1 MARVWSASRSRLFQE
16 CARKY
21 WYRYHLAK
29 AGRRPGAGA
38 EARTAH
44 RVQSLMGV
52 EMWLGTLVHEAL
64 EHTLDAW
71 RHGRSY
77 TEGEALEWALW
88 RLRSQYRGSALY
100 WREPEG
106 MHERP
111 PPLLSLHYFADEA
124 PLTRQQG
131 SEVRDRVEQCLRNFF
146 RSDLAGELQ
155 ALERERWLPIERHA
169 AVTLEA
175 GDSREALTLFVKPD
189 CAFRAGDLLHILDW
203 KTGRPAAH
211 WERLCPLQMEPPPAA
226 NPAPGGVP
234 LPRVAGS
241 GGGIG
246 PRRTGR
252 GGGRDL
258 RRRGAH
264 CRCGGARRAWA
275 GGRACPRG
283 LSCYRTAASVPL
295 VPVSGALPGPAR
307 RCGSRE
313 PGRRRAGRGGMG
325 RGGVSSWG
333 ATKLPQQAGKGL

>member
-1 MARVWSASRSRLFQE
+1 MARVWSASRARLFQE

-77 TEGEALEWALW
+77 TEGEALDWALR

-211 WERLCPLQMEPPPAA
+211 WERLQVAAYCLYAHYKWSHPLLRIRPRVVFLYPELRAVEVELDPAELAAVVDEIYAGAALIAGVEARAARGPEDVPAREAFPVTARPQVCRWCQFRELCQDRPAGAEAA
-226 NPAPGGVP
+226 NPDGDAPGEGEWEE
-234 LPRVAGS
+234 A
-241 GGGIG
+241 
-246 PRRTGR
+246 
-252 GGGRDL
+252 
-258 RRRGAH
+258 
-264 CRCGGARRAWA
+264 
-275 GGRACPRG
+275 
-283 LSCYRTAASVPL
+283 
-295 VPVSGALPGPAR
+295 
-307 RCGSRE
+307 E
-313 PGRRRAGRGGMG
+313 
-325 RGGVSSWG
+325 
-333 ATKLPQQAGKGL
+333 